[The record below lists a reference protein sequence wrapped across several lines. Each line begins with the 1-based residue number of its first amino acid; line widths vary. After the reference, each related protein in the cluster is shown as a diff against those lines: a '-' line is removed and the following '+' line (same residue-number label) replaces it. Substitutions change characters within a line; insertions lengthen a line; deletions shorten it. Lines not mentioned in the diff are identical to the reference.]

1 MEIFMK
7 IYVDAMGGD
16 NAPQAIVE
24 GAISAIK
31 EYDLNNLILVGQPKV
46 IENELSK
53 YGDFSKKVQI
63 LPAADVIGFDD
74 EPVEAIRTKKES
86 SLVVAL
92 DAMKGDEDAVLISA
106 GSTGA
111 LLAGG
116 QLKLG
121 RIKGVK
127 RPALGSILPQRNG
140 STFLMDIGANADCR
154 PEFLLQFAQIAV
166 VYVESVLNI
175 SNPSVGLLN
184 IGTEAEKG
192 NTLTKKVFGLLQE
205 SSLNFK
211 GNVESRDLMTTDV
224 DILITDGF
232 TGNIALKLAEG
243 MANYL
248 VQNLKATFMNSHSDK
263 PVDPLVKAQLK
274 TFKDAFDADA
284 YGGAPF
290 LGVKGGIIKAHGS
303 SNAYAFKN
311 AIRQAIAFSE
321 NNVVEKITTLISET
335 PKKA

>member
-31 EYDLNNLILVGQPKV
+31 EYDLNNLILVGQKKA

-53 YGDFSKKVQI
+53 YGDLSKKVQI
-63 LPAADVIGFDD
+63 LSASDVIGFDE
-74 EPVEAIRTKKES
+74 EPVEAIRTKKDS

-92 DAMKGDEDAVLISA
+92 DAMKGDQDAVLISA

-121 RIKGVK
+121 RIKGIK

-154 PEFLLQFAQIAV
+154 PEFLLQFAQVAV
-166 VYVESVLNI
+166 IYVQSVLKI

-205 SSLNFK
+205 STLNFK

-232 TGNIALKLAEG
+232 TGNIVLKLAEG

-248 VQNLKATFMNSHSDK
+248 VQNLKAAFMDVHSEK
-263 PVDPLVKAQLK
+263 KVDPLIKVQLK

-321 NNVVEKITTLISET
+321 NNVVEKITDLISEV
-335 PKKA
+335 PRNA

>member
-31 EYDLNNLILVGQPKV
+31 EYDLNNLILVGQKKA

-53 YGDFSKKVQI
+53 YGDLSKKVQI
-63 LPAADVIGFDD
+63 LSASDVIGFDE
-74 EPVEAIRTKKES
+74 EPVEAIRTKKDS

-92 DAMKGDEDAVLISA
+92 DAMKGDQDAVLISA

-121 RIKGVK
+121 RIKGIK

-154 PEFLLQFAQIAV
+154 PEFLLQFAQVAV
-166 VYVESVLNI
+166 IYVQSVLKI

-205 SSLNFK
+205 STLNFK

-232 TGNIALKLAEG
+232 TGNIVLKLAEG

-248 VQNLKATFMNSHSDK
+248 VQNLKAAFMDVHSEK
-263 PVDPLVKAQLK
+263 KVDPLIKVQLK

-311 AIRQAIAFSE
+311 AIRQAIDFSE
-321 NNVVEKITTLISET
+321 NNVVEKITDLISEV
-335 PKKA
+335 PRNA